1 MKKTKIFI
9 LFIIFFVFT
18 NKIIFAD
25 SLNVFSFTQK
35 TAFTNQAKQFN
46 KSLWEPYSYG
56 INKRIELQSFLLG
69 NFIMPNIGIKINL
82 LKKNKFY
89 LSSQHS
95 INYFTPWLKFWQ
107 GNGTG
112 AIISPEINI
121 PKLYLLENGIFAS
134 YLINNKLLI
143 SSNLNMTLALGTKIN
158 RLYSIDMPIIY
169 NRFAPAFENAVF
181 SLKTNL
187 QGKITKRFNYMAT
200 FDYYY
205 INSNQFSNFI
215 ETSIIG
221 VFAKSTRFK
230 FCLGPKLVYGQY
242 PFGNQINILPYFNII
257 FNGSIKSKKT
267 R

>member
-9 LFIIFFVFT
+9 LFTVFIVFT
-18 NKIIFAD
+18 KKNIKAD
-25 SLNVFSFTQK
+25 SLYVFSFIQK
-35 TAFTNQAKQFN
+35 TAFTNQPKQFN

-56 INKRIELQSFLLG
+56 INKNIELQSFLTG

-89 LSSQHS
+89 FSSQHA
-95 INYFTPWLKFWQ
+95 INYFTPWLNFWQ
-107 GNGTG
+107 GKGTG

-121 PKLYLLENGIFAS
+121 PNLFLLENGVFAS

-143 SSNLNMTLALGTKIN
+143 STNLNVSFALGNKIN
-158 RLYSIDMPIIY
+158 KLYSIDLPIIY
-169 NRFAPAFENAVF
+169 NRFAPAYENSVF

-187 QGKITKRFNYMAT
+187 QGKITKKFNYIAT

-205 INSNQFSNFI
+205 INSNQSSNFI

-221 VFAKSTRFK
+221 VFSKSNRFK

-242 PFGNQINILPYFNII
+242 PFGNQVNILPYFNII

>member
-1 MKKTKIFI
+1 
-9 LFIIFFVFT
+9 
-18 NKIIFAD
+18 
-25 SLNVFSFTQK
+25 
-35 TAFTNQAKQFN
+35 
-46 KSLWEPYSYG
+46 
-56 INKRIELQSFLLG
+56 
-69 NFIMPNIGIKINL
+69 
-82 LKKNKFY
+82 
-89 LSSQHS
+89 
-95 INYFTPWLKFWQ
+95 
-107 GNGTG
+107 
-112 AIISPEINI
+112 
-121 PKLYLLENGIFAS
+121 
-134 YLINNKLLI
+134 
-143 SSNLNMTLALGTKIN
+143 MTLALGTKIN

-187 QGKITKRFNYMAT
+187 QGKITNRFNYMAT

-205 INSNQFSNFI
+205 INNNQFSNFI